1 MELLQELKS
10 CLKGINHP
18 VLEEQYGKIEN
29 IINRYPDSNEIDHV
43 YDEKDS
49 HKKIYYNTSINTLLF
64 KTYTNNNLSKVIFML
79 YNDRCNMIYSLI
91 MNETEEYYKIGINHN
106 TYVDYIKIKIKKE
119 VI

>member
-18 VLEEQYGKIEN
+18 VLEEQYGIIEN
-29 IINRYPDSNEIDHV
+29 IINRYPDSNRIDYV
-43 YDEKDS
+43 YDEKDNQ
-49 HKKIYYNTSINTLLF
+49 KKIYYNVSVDTLLS
-64 KTYTNNNLSKVIFML
+64 KICISNNLSKVIFML
-79 YNDRCNMIYSLI
+79 YNNHNMIYFLI
-91 MNETEEYYKIGINHN
+91 MDETEEYYNIGIKHN